1 MNPGSITARRAAAA
15 PSFFISLISVS
26 VGLVFRSRDEP
37 DPAVPLRHVELD
49 FRSAELA
56 FQLLALAFQPLGE
69 PRELEACHVLA
80 ARFPGFD
87 VALKEVALPVGAG
100 PRVLPFYGDGRSL
113 VCPHRRVFRRA
124 RVEPG
129 EMTIYSGPPAGVLLR
144 LEPVPALTINV
155 VAPLER

>member
-1 MNPGSITARRAAAA
+1 MNPGSIIARRATAP

-26 VGLVFRSRDEP
+26 IELIFRSRDEP
-37 DPAVPLRHVELD
+37 DPAVPLRNVELD
-49 FRSAELA
+49 FHSAELT
-56 FQLLALAFQPLGE
+56 FQLLALAPQPLGE
-69 PRELEACHVLA
+69 LREFEARHVLA

-113 VCPHRRVFRRA
+113 VCPHRRVCRRA

-129 EMTIYSGPPAGVLLR
+129 EMTI
-144 LEPVPALTINV
+144 
-155 VAPLER
+155 